1 MDTFVTG
8 ALGSSFKR
16 GANEQAYRLS
26 QWQQRERQNR
36 ERKQQQET
44 LEDQASELM
53 DAALAVATTAEI
65 EAFEL
70 ELHTYDVA
78 TIEALQ
84 ANGAQ
89 IEQVEER
96 LASMLE
102 QAHQLPDGRRVFKTE
117 DGLRVFDEHGG
128 ELDTNKFDPD
138 QISDALERWETFS
151 EVKELHRSLAAERSD
166 LLNYQEKLDLARDD
180 LDAGDISMDDFNAL
194 KDDLKSSMPDAVRA
208 RIPGMEPS
216 TGLDLEFTAEDL
228 DISADMIPSVG
239 APGLRS

>member
-1 MDTFVTG
+1 VQIFVPGT
-8 ALGSSFKR
+8 LGSNFKR

-26 QWQQRERQNR
+26 QWQQRDSQNR
-36 ERKQQQET
+36 NRKQKQET

-53 DAALAVATTAEI
+53 DAALTVATTVEI

-89 IEQVEER
+89 IELVEER

-117 DGLRVFDEHGG
+117 DGLRVFDENGG

-151 EVKELHRSLAAERSD
+151 EVKELHRSLAAERSE

-208 RIPGMEPS
+208 RIPGMEAENDPE
-216 TGLDLEFTAEDL
+216 LELTTENL

-239 APGLRS
+239 VPGLGS